1 MENSPK
7 LAGVSCMTQI
17 QFGVSRTVKDTN
29 PPAKLL
35 PESQV
40 VENFGG
46 RQGIRTPGL
55 IVANDALSQLS

>member
-1 MENSPK
+1 MFRVRDWPGE
-7 LAGVSCMTQI
+7 Q
-17 QFGVSRTVKDTN
+17 
-29 PPAKLL
+29 LL
-35 PESQV
+35 YTEAADGGRNRDQQLVQLRKVISL